1 MLRLDYI
8 LSNWILLWYVLYVFG
23 LIEYNPK
30 LALILGIL
38 FNVATL
44 SLMAYYQ
51 ASIHTMLYLAFFVS
65 WMKVIPL
72 WTIRNSTIREKDI
85 YATLLMVFVY
95 LGWLLLEG
103 KVMVVY
109 QALNG
114 LLHDKLD
121 SPGMSM
127 LQKMLG

>member
-8 LSNWILLWYVLYVFG
+8 LSNWIFLWYLLYIFG
-23 LIEYNPK
+23 LIVYNPK

-44 SLMAYYQ
+44 SVMVYYQ
-51 ASIHTMLYLAFFVS
+51 ASIQTMFYLAFFFS

-72 WTIRNSTIREKDI
+72 WTIRNSPIREKDV
-85 YATLLMVFVY
+85 YATLLLVIVY

-103 KVMVVY
+103 KVMTVY
-109 QALNG
+109 HALEG
-114 LLHDKLD
+114 LLHNRLD

>member
-8 LSNWILLWYVLYVFG
+8 LSNWIFLWYVLYFFG
-23 LIEYNPK
+23 VVHYNPK

-38 FNVATL
+38 FNVVTL

-51 ASIHTMLYLAFFVS
+51 ASIQTMFYLAIFVF
-65 WMKVIPL
+65 WMKVVPL
-72 WTIRNSTIREKDI
+72 WTIRNTEIQEKDV
-85 YATLLMVFVY
+85 YATLLLVFVY
-95 LGWLLLEG
+95 IGWLLLEG
-103 KVMVVY
+103 KVMAVY
-109 QALNG
+109 HALQG

-127 LQKMLG
+127 LQKMFG

>member
-38 FNVATL
+38 FNVVTL
-44 SLMAYYQ
+44 VLMAYYQ
-51 ASIHTMLYLAFFVS
+51 ASIQTMLYLAFFVS

-72 WTIRNSTIREKDI
+72 WTIRNSTIREKDV
-85 YATLLMVFVY
+85 YATLLLVLVY

-103 KVMVVY
+103 KTMEVY
-109 QALNG
+109 QALEG
-114 LLHDKLD
+114 LLHNKLD
-121 SPGMSM
+121 SPGISM
-127 LQKMLG
+127 LQKMFG